1 MAKTY
6 RVTFLVRLG
15 NLLATTMASIG
26 LKIGPIQLLTV
37 RGRKSGELRTTPVAV
52 VEQHGKRY
60 LVAAYGVVNWVRNLR
75 AAGEATLTLG
85 RHKEAIRAMELS
97 PEEAAPILKN
107 TLGGG
112 GSFTR
117 DYFDLTPDSSLQDF
131 EREAV
136 RHPVFLIQSAG

>member
-37 RGRKSGELRTTPVAV
+37 RGRKSGQPRTTPVAV

-60 LVAAYGVVNWVRNLR
+60 LVAAYGEVNWVRNLR
-75 AAGEATLTLG
+75 DAGEATLTLG
-85 RHKEAIRAMELS
+85 RQKEAIRARELT
-97 PEEAAPILKN
+97 PEEAAPILKT

-117 DYFDLTPDSSLQDF
+117 DYFDLTREASLQDF

>member
-26 LKIGPIQLLTV
+26 LKIGPIRLLTV